1 MKREGGNHVSRFT
14 FHVSRLP
21 PHPMTL
27 RKIALGLLISAVCL
41 YFVLRNVD
49 WGEVWSHL
57 ADVNIPLFLLSMLL
71 MLAAYFLMTWR
82 WQHLLDPLEIPG
94 TETTLWPET
103 QNSKLK
109 TMPLNEVK
117 GQNSQ
122 RGIRHH
128 ANILRL
134 YAMMMTGYFFN
145 TFFPAR
151 AGDIVRAYLLGR
163 RTGLRKTTVLATV
176 VIEKAFDGMALLLM
190 LLLSLLLLPSV
201 TAAKAFGLD
210 PDALAWVAGV
220 ALTGV
225 IVGLALFY
233 LHNARIALLVEKALT
248 YLPLP
253 DKLKHMAVRL
263 IETFASGMHVFKNP
277 RPLISAALISLSV
290 WGVVAFMFAAALD
303 AFSNTTGAQFSSELT
318 GPVGILFM
326 TAIVNLGLLVPAL
339 PGNVGTYEALCIAVM
354 AFFGVKKELAV
365 AFALIFH
372 VGQLVT
378 TLVVGLVAFWSQNM
392 SLSELRPVEEKAEQE
407 AEKALTDPVL

>member
-1 MKREGGNHVSRFT
+1 MPLSRLTLHASRF
-14 FHVSRLP
+14 P
-21 PHPMTL
+21 PMTL

-57 ADVNIPLFLLSMLL
+57 ADVNIPIFLLSMLL

-94 TETTLWPET
+94 TDTTVP
-103 QNSKLK
+103 QNPQSAI
-109 TMPLNEVK
+109 
-117 GQNSQ
+117 
-122 RGIRHH
+122 GIRHH
-128 ANILRL
+128 ANIPRL

-190 LLLSLLLLPSV
+190 LLLSLLLLPSA
-201 TAAKAFGLD
+201 TSAKAFGLD
-210 PDALAWVAGV
+210 PDALAWVAGI

-233 LHNARIALLVEKALT
+233 LHNARIAMLVEKILG

-290 WGVVAFMFAAALD
+290 WGVVAFMFAAALN
-303 AFSNTTGAQFSSELT
+303 AFSNTTGAQFSAELT
-318 GPVGILFM
+318 GLVGILFM

-378 TLVVGLVAFWSQNM
+378 TLVVGLIAFWSQNM